1 VIPYF
6 ELRRIPIGGDLS
18 LAAFEVQGGRA
29 PALPGARD
37 EHRGQR
43 GGGSRGPGGRPL
55 RTRENLHAEV
65 AMLQGWTTYQSLGDW
80 PGWVGLTATLWLAF
94 AKADRSLSRRAPR
107 ALRRNRT
114 MLRE

>member
-1 VIPYF
+1 
-6 ELRRIPIGGDLS
+6 
-18 LAAFEVQGGRA
+18 
-29 PALPGARD
+29 
-37 EHRGQR
+37 
-43 GGGSRGPGGRPL
+43 
-55 RTRENLHAEV
+55 
-65 AMLQGWTTYQSLGDW
+65 MLQGWTTYQSLGDW